1 MILFTASYCT
11 PCKTVK
17 KYLQDNGLDIPTYTH
32 DITDQE
38 GMAKA
43 KEFNVEMFPTLINE
57 AGERLVGSD
66 KIISYFRGLGE

>member
-17 KYLQDNGLDIPTYTH
+17 KYLQDNGLDIPTYTY

-38 GMAKA
+38 GVAKA